1 MQEPESRQAYFGPG
15 KGLMQTRVVPR
26 SALTMGAMAGPLIV
40 QEYDSTVVIPPD
52 CTASLDSYGNIVID
66 VREIAPLASVER
78 M

>member
-1 MQEPESRQAYFGPG
+1 
-15 KGLMQTRVVPR
+15 
-26 SALTMGAMAGPLIV
+26 MGAMAGPLIV

>member
-1 MQEPESRQAYFGPG
+1 
-15 KGLMQTRVVPR
+15 MQTRVVPR